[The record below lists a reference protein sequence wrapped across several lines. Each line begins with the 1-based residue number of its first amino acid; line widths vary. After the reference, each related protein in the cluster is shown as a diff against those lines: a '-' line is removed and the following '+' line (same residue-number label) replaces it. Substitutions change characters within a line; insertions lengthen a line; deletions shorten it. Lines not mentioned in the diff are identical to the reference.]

1 MSWVGEV
8 GWLWGLGSQD
18 QRGDRTPD
26 QPQPLGCRKA
36 HVGPAPAWEDTGCA
50 TGHLNTGEALGGR
63 EMARLPV
70 GSGSLPQTSRKGQG
84 LQFPRGLL
92 WQGQNSPLPGGVP
105 EPG

>member
-50 TGHLNTGEALGGR
+50 TGHLNTGEALGGG